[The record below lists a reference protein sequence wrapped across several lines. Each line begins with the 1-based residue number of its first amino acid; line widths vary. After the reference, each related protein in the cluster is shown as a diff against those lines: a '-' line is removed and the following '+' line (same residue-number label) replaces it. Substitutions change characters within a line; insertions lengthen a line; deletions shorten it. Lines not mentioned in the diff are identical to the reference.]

1 MNQIKRYHL
10 YKDNYAKLHFEVY
23 DAKQY
28 LDKHQALASKPHR
41 HSFYQLIWFETAGRH
56 YVDYQVIE
64 HPHQTLFFI
73 NKEQIHYF
81 CLDAR
86 NEGYLFHFDEF
97 FLSRFSTEAN
107 SRLSLTLFSE
117 IGVPYVFLDDEDP
130 SILEATTSLVQ
141 AELATKDFFYQKQ
154 VFYYF
159 QTILTRV
166 ERLRKQQQL
175 PSVDADKEYVL
186 AISFKNLVYDHLD
199 TFQSIDYYA
208 AVLHTNS
215 KKLTRI
221 CKRYLSATPGAVIK
235 QVKVLEA
242 QRLLA
247 NQDVTIQEVAYAV
260 GFEQP
265 TYFTK
270 YFKQTIGMTP
280 KDFQQSIR

>member
-1 MNQIKRYHL
+1 M
-10 YKDNYAKLHFEVY
+10 
-23 DAKQY
+23 
-28 LDKHQALASKPHR
+28 
-41 HSFYQLIWFETAGRH
+41 
-56 YVDYQVIE
+56 DYQVIE
-64 HPHQTLFFI
+64 HPRQTLFFI

-86 NEGYLFHFDEF
+86 NEGYLFHFDDF
-97 FLSRFSTEAN
+97 FLSRFSTESN

-117 IGVPYVFLDDEDP
+117 IGMPCVSLTDSNSSV
-130 SILEATTSLVQ
+130 LEAITSFIQV
-141 AELATKDFFYQKQ
+141 ELANQKFLYQEQ

-159 QTILTRV
+159 QTILTQV
-166 ERLRKQQQL
+166 ERLRKQQNL

-186 AISFKNLVYDHLD
+186 AIAFKNLVYDHLAA
-199 TFQSIDYYA
+199 FHSIDYYTA
-208 AVLHTNS
+208 ALHTNS
-215 KKLTRI
+215 KKLTQV
-221 CKRYLSATPGAVIK
+221 CKRYLSATPGAVIR

-270 YFKQTIGMTP
+270 YFKQAVGMTP
-280 KDFQQSIR
+280 KYFQQSIR